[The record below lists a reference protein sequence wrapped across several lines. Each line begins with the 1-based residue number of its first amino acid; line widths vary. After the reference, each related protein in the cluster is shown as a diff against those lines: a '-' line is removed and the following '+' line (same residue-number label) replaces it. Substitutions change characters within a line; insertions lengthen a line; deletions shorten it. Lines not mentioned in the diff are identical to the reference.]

1 MYIFATQCRRPL
13 IFQIMNSVRPNNLSL
28 KYQRFT
34 SYDWKDIG
42 IRQFVFLRKTQFLYK
57 KIKPLRLLY
66 YSFSYTIERNRSYL
80 RNGEGEGIFYDKKN
94 PRNRTVRTRKLSN
107 EFLVL
112 VGKVAIRIKK
122 SCGSFL
128 IKIKIFHC
136 FLVLTVVQLYFEKNI
151 IFFKMSQKFFIFQT
165 PSISRGLY
173 RGQKKEVASPYST
186 RFFSFI

>member
-1 MYIFATQCRRPL
+1 
-13 IFQIMNSVRPNNLSL
+13 MNSGRPNNLSL

-34 SYDWKDIG
+34 SFDWKDIG
-42 IRQFVFLRKTQFLYK
+42 IRQFVFLRKTPFLYQ

-80 RNGEGEGIFYDKKN
+80 RNGEGECIFSDKKN

-128 IKIKIFHC
+128 IKIKIVHC

-151 IFFKMSQKFFIFQT
+151 IFFQMRWKFFIFQT

-173 RGQKKEVASPYST
+173 RG
-186 RFFSFI
+186 